1 MRTDES
7 SHLSSGKRIAL
18 YPGAFRPPHAA
29 HMHAVQYLAN
39 HPDIDEVVIIISG
52 RFRHIPGTDLAL
64 GPEVA
69 EAIWQIYL
77 EGLTNV
83 RVVIASQTAVSYA
96 LDYFDKVLPDQTLLF
111 CIGEADLQSG
121 DSRFYQIHQRAK
133 ETGISASII
142 MVPTGDLKIRSTAL
156 RASLVDVENGSQI
169 FMDCLPNQLN
179 LAQRMQVWAICQ
191 NGWKTVIEVTRDRIQ
206 KVLSYSMQ
214 VRLAT
219 QLLPGKNRLDPVF
232 FTQTEQG
239 EHWVIKFAGS
249 SLEVENNAQTDR
261 PKSRNRLSV
270 ERLALKWLNHH
281 FRSGIKFPETL
292 FWMKKEKMLIMTR
305 LGFTGHSLAHR
316 LSEGYFDRWV
326 LNQVNAFLADNYHAD
341 SPAEAF
347 WGDQSDDKY
356 QWQQILEEH
365 LKSARSHFFNNDFD
379 QYLRQLKIKSLAAT
393 RHQLVHLDLQ
403 PKHILLSDNE
413 IAIVDWESSS
423 TFGDPAFDL
432 GKLLGHFLFY
442 AIQAQ
447 QTESIVCLIEEVV
460 LTFQSRTIGTCDHD
474 FISRVYGFIGSTL
487 LSLGQNIKESQFKQ
501 LTACV
506 RKIEFTYYSN

>member
-1 MRTDES
+1 MTTHEPS
-7 SHLSSGKRIAL
+7 YLSSGKRIAL

-29 HMHAVQYLAN
+29 HMYAIQYLAN
-39 HPDIDEVVIIISG
+39 HPDIDEVIIIISG

-83 RVVIASQTAVSYA
+83 RVVIASQTAVSYT

-111 CIGEADLQSG
+111 CIGEADFQSG

-133 ETGISASII
+133 EKGISASII
-142 MVPTGDLKIRSTAL
+142 RVPTGDLKIRSTAL
-156 RASLVDVENGSQI
+156 RASLVNAENGSQI
-169 FMDCLPNQLN
+169 FMNCLPSQLS
-179 LAQRMQVWAICQ
+179 LAQRMQVRAICQ

-206 KVLSYSMQ
+206 KVLSHSLQ
-214 VRLAT
+214 VNWGT
-219 QLLPGKNRLDPVF
+219 ELLPGENRLNPVF

-249 SLEVENNAQTDR
+249 SLEVERNAQFDR
-261 PKSRNRLSV
+261 LKSRNRLSA
-270 ERLALKWLNHH
+270 ERLALKWLKNH
-281 FRSGIKFPETL
+281 FRSDIKFPETL
-292 FWMKKEKMLIMTR
+292 FWMKNEKMLVMTR
-305 LGFTGHSLAHR
+305 LGIAGHSLAHR

-326 LNQVNAFLADNYHAD
+326 LKQVNVFLANSYRAD
-341 SPAEAF
+341 FPAEGF
-347 WGDQSDDKY
+347 WGDKSDDKDH
-356 QWQQILEEH
+356 WQQILEEH
-365 LKSARSHFFNNDFD
+365 LKSARSHFFNDAFD
-379 QYLRQLKIKSLAAT
+379 EYLRQLKVKSLSAT

-403 PKHILLSDNE
+403 PKHILFNDNE

-423 TFGDPAFDL
+423 TYGDPAFDL

-447 QTESIVCLIEEVV
+447 QTESIVYLIEEIV
-460 LTFQSRTIGTCDHD
+460 LAFQSGTVDTCDHD
-474 FISRVYGFIGSTL
+474 FVSRVYGFIGSTL
-487 LSLGQNIKESQFKQ
+487 LSLGQHLKESQFKQ
-501 LTACV
+501 LIDYV
-506 RKIEFTYYSN
+506 RKIELAYYSN